1 MEKEGTMQP
10 MPTPPWEDW
19 KEESF
24 MHFFIRAAFHTVK
37 NDWIRKTTLAGVVLM
52 GFCGLGLAARYFIA
66 GDSSAGW
73 VNLVFSLPFV
83 AVVPLVIVANR
94 WQRKWDIA
102 SQEYLLEAKAL
113 QEALEKEAEAVLAEE
128 RFEAGHTQD
137 CQLLLDRV
145 AEVYALDA
153 DQREDLINGR
163 NELID
168 AHEMS
173 IGEFNEALQI
183 FFPPDEPAE
192 LSDDESAAFRRIVEG
207 FGPEPT

>member
-1 MEKEGTMQP
+1 
-10 MPTPPWEDW
+10 
-19 KEESF
+19 
-24 MHFFIRAAFHTVK
+24 
-37 NDWIRKTTLAGVVLM
+37 M

-102 SQEYLLEAKAL
+102 SQEYLLAVEQWNKETEARL
-113 QEALEKEAEAVLAEE
+113 DYEA
-128 RFEAGHTQD
+128 RFEAGYVQD

-145 AEVYALDA
+145 AEDYTLDA
-153 DQREDLINGR
+153 DQREDLIDGR

-173 IGEFNEALQI
+173 IGEFNEALQA
-183 FFPPDEPAE
+183 FFLPNNSPG
-192 LSDDESAAFRRIVEG
+192 LSDDESAAFRRIVEE

>member
-1 MEKEGTMQP
+1 MQP

-19 KEESF
+19 KEESS

-83 AVVPLVIVANR
+83 AVGPLVIVANR

-102 SQEYLLEAKAL
+102 SQEYLLAVEQWNKENEARL
-113 QEALEKEAEAVLAEE
+113 DDEA
-128 RFEAGHTQD
+128 RFEAGYVQD

-145 AEVYALDA
+145 AEDYALDA
-153 DQREDLINGR
+153 DQRQDLIDGR

-173 IGEFNEALQI
+173 IGEFNEALQA
-183 FFPPDEPAE
+183 FFLPNDSPG
-192 LSDDESAAFRRIVEG
+192 LSDDESAAFRRIVEE

>member
-10 MPTPPWEDW
+10 MPTPPWEVW
-19 KEESF
+19 KESPI
-24 MHFFIRAAFHTVK
+24 HFFIRTAFRTVK
-37 NDWIRKTTLAGVVLM
+37 NDWVRKTNLAGVVLI
-52 GFCGLGLAARYFIA
+52 GFYGLGLAAKNFIA

-73 VNLVFSLPFV
+73 VNLVFSLPLV

-102 SQEYLLEAKAL
+102 SQKYLLVVEQWNKEIEARL
-113 QEALEKEAEAVLAEE
+113 DYEE
-128 RFEAGHTQD
+128 HFEAGHTQD

-145 AEVYALDA
+145 AEDYSLDA
-153 DQREDLINGR
+153 DQREDLIDGMND
-163 NELID
+163 LID
-168 AHEMS
+168 THEMS
-173 IGEFNEALQI
+173 IEEFNEALQA
-183 FFPPDEPAE
+183 FFLPNNSPE

>member
-1 MEKEGTMQP
+1 

-37 NDWIRKTTLAGVVLM
+37 NDWVRKTTLAGVVLM

-83 AVVPLVIVANR
+83 AVGPLVNVANR

-102 SQEYLLEAKAL
+102 SQEYLLAVEQWNKENEARL
-113 QEALEKEAEAVLAEE
+113 DYEA
-128 RFEAGHTQD
+128 RFEAGYVQD

-145 AEVYALDA
+145 AGDYALDA
-153 DQREDLINGR
+153 DQREDLIDGT

-168 AHEMS
+168 THEMS
-173 IGEFNEALQI
+173 IEEFNEALQA
-183 FFPPDEPAE
+183 FFLPNNSPG

>member
-1 MEKEGTMQP
+1 MQP

-19 KEESF
+19 KEESPI
-24 MHFFIRAAFHTVK
+24 HFFIRAAFHTVK
-37 NDWIRKTTLAGVVLM
+37 IDWIRKTTLAGVVLM

-83 AVVPLVIVANR
+83 AVGPLVIVANR

-102 SQEYLLEAKAL
+102 SQEYLLAVEQRNKETEARL
-113 QEALEKEAEAVLAEE
+113 DYEA
-128 RFEAGHTQD
+128 RFEAGYVQD
-137 CQLLLDRV
+137 CQLLLNRV
-145 AEVYALDA
+145 AEDYTLDA
-153 DQREDLINGR
+153 DQREDLIDGR

-173 IGEFNEALQI
+173 IGEFNKALEA
-183 FFPPDEPAE
+183 FFPSDEPVE
-192 LSDDESAAFRRIVEG
+192 LSDDESAAFRRIVEE

>member
-1 MEKEGTMQP
+1 MPSTSPFEG
-10 MPTPPWEDW
+10 W
-19 KEESF
+19 KQESLVR
-24 MHFFIRAAFHTVK
+24 FFIRETF
-37 NDWIRKTTLAGVVLM
+37 RTLKANWMTKAYLAVLVL
-52 GFCGLGLAARYFIA
+52 LGLNGLSIAMRYFIA
-66 GDSSAGW
+66 GDGRTGW
-73 VNLVFSLPFV
+73 VSLAFSLLFV
-83 AVVPLVIVANR
+83 AIVPLVIVANR
-94 WQRKWDIA
+94 WQRMWDITC
-102 SQEYLLEAKAL
+102 QEYLLEAKAF

-145 AEVYALDA
+145 AEDYALDA
-153 DQREDLINGR
+153 DQREDLIDGR

-173 IGEFNEALQI
+173 IGEFNEALQA
-183 FFPPDEPAE
+183 FFLPNDSPG